1 MPTFPHLPGLTQH
14 DSMLWLQ
21 RIPASLDCSIFF
33 GLLTVFPKL
42 LYSSLFV
49 HSLASVWDSLNALF
63 SHKENQSPAVV
74 KEVKTDFDHKLL
86 PQGNSVQFYSEV
98 CFPLCSS
105 CWINYCSYFLNHRPV
120 LVIFNNLYQYVSV
133 SYSSFKIQVK
143 THSCL
148 PTLHPPPDEA
158 ATEVQAEVS
167 AVVSRTVYLFWY
179 VNLTLLR
186 KVPFNSGKK

>member
-1 MPTFPHLPGLTQH
+1 MPTFPHLPGLTQQ
-14 DSMLWLQ
+14 DGMLWVQ

-33 GLLTVFPKL
+33 GLLTFFPKL

-49 HSLASVWDSLNALF
+49 HSLASVWDALNALS
-63 SHKENQSPAVV
+63 SHKENQSPTVV

-86 PQGNSVQFYSEV
+86 PQGNWVQFYSEV

-105 CWINYCSYFLNHRPV
+105 CWINSCSYFLNHRPV
-120 LVIFNNLYQYVSV
+120 LVIFNNPYRYVSV

-158 ATEVQAEVS
+158 ATEVHAEVS

-179 VNLTLLR
+179 VHLTLLR
-186 KVPFNSGKK
+186 KVSFNSGKK

>member
-1 MPTFPHLPGLTQH
+1 MPTFPHLPGLTQQ
-14 DSMLWLQ
+14 DGMLWVQ
-21 RIPASLDCSIFF
+21 RIPASLGCSIFF
-33 GLLTVFPKL
+33 GLLTFFPKL

-49 HSLASVWDSLNALF
+49 HSLASVWDALNALS
-63 SHKENQSPAVV
+63 SHKENQSPTVV

-86 PQGNSVQFYSEV
+86 PQGNWVQFYSEV

-105 CWINYCSYFLNHRPV
+105 CWVNSCSYFLNHRPV
-120 LVIFNNLYQYVSV
+120 LVIFNNPYQYVSV

-158 ATEVQAEVS
+158 ATEVHAEVS

-179 VNLTLLR
+179 VHLTLLR
-186 KVPFNSGKK
+186 KVSFNSGKK